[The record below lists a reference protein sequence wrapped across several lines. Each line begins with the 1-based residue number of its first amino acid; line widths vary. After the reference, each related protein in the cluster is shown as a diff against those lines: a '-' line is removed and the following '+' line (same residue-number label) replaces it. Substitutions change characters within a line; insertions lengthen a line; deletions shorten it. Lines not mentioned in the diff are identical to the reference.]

1 MAEMLRIMV
10 FDNRDQFITDLDPR
24 KILGA
29 QVTLEING
37 EHSLT
42 ITTLQELEKT
52 NRVVLR
58 DNLGTWHEFVVAGL
72 DEEHSQ
78 GGGAIARTYYCVW
91 SLEYDT
97 SGTYINDQFG
107 CGVVPGHPSVP
118 QPARRGLECA
128 LEGTARWQIGTI
140 TVTQQGSASFYRMS
154 GWEGLKKVVERWG
167 GELQATITV
176 STTGVVERHVDL
188 LQHVGASAEEATRRF
203 DYGSDLTKI
212 KRTVHDEV
220 WPCRVV
226 PLGRSQET
234 EAGGYTRRPGI
245 ASVNDGV
252 DWLIDDE
259 VADLVKVPDGSGGW
273 EYPCAII
280 KNDQFEEPADIKAWA
295 LGHISEYTRPKVTY
309 TAEVA
314 QFAEAGL
321 SAHEVELGDR
331 VAVVDRTFME
341 GGLRIAVRVVKM
353 KQDLLDPS
361 GTTLIIG
368 NAQQTLAGQLDALAG
383 DISSVYDQSA
393 SASDWQN
400 GSAYMNAL
408 IGRLNDEI
416 NQTGGYWYMVPG
428 IGTRTYDVPV
438 ADPASGLEA
447 NQVVEI
453 RGGNIRIA
461 NSKTAGNWNWRTLI
475 QSGLVVADTVKA
487 LNVSAGIIQSFD
499 GSGYWDLDNSVFR
512 FNFELESVLYVASL
526 TVDSYQ
532 TVTSASISGTYAHGD
547 RYLVAF
553 TTTRA
558 ISRNLR
564 AALYVSVGESSG
576 SPYFPESVTPV
587 SMIAL
592 TGDSSSGYEYRYAAV
607 LDGMYSS
614 NPIYLCLTYISQ
626 SKYDEGS
633 AYNATDVR
641 VYKLPNSGSG
651 IINLSARNSD
661 GDDGLGATVRA
672 GSIEISEGRLTTM
685 LSAGRLSLGSSVVIG
700 GGSSDYGDQPS
711 AVDMGTWCSIL
722 YLPRQELRIG
732 PSNDP
737 MSYNKVPVV
746 LTNDTDVEGDL
757 AAEDITASG
766 AIAGTSVSATSITA
780 SGTVTAANLTLTA
793 NKTKNY
799 VLAAP
804 SGANGA
810 PTFRKLV
817 ADDIPGL
824 PASQIYTGTLS
835 ENVLP
840 TIPTTKG
847 GTGVTGRQT
856 GTVTSSPSVS
866 IYNNVNHCW
875 HNGIVCTVAI
885 AITLSFEMTSAGDYS
900 VATVPVDF
908 RPPHAV
914 FGSLYLTGT
923 TITGNVFAVLKAD
936 GTISLNNRSGGAIGT
951 GTHIYMSFTFAM

>member
-1 MAEMLRIMV
+1 MADMQRIMV
-10 FDNRDQFITDLDPR
+10 FDRLDQYLMDLDPR

-154 GWEGLKKVVERWG
+154 GWDGLKKVVERWG

-245 ASVNDGV
+245 ASVNGGV

-295 LGHISEYTRPKVTY
+295 LEHISEYTRPRVTY

-400 GSAYMNAL
+400 GSAYMDAL
-408 IGRLNDEI
+408 IGRLNEEI
-416 NQTGGYWYMVPG
+416 NQAGGYWYMVPG
-428 IGTRTYDVPV
+428 LGTRTYNVPV
-438 ADPASGLEA
+438 SDPSVGDEASA
-447 NQVVEI
+447 VVEI
-453 RGGNIRIA
+453 SGGNIRIA
-461 NSKTAGNWNWRTLI
+461 SSKTDGNWNWRTLI

-487 LNVSAGIIQSFD
+487 LDVNAGIIQSFD
-499 GSGYWDLDNSVFR
+499 GNDYWDLDSGLFSMHTDLVR
-512 FNFELESVLYVASL
+512 VIYQGTL
-526 TVDSYQ
+526 TISSQYAEGSTIISTSEYKNYLICF
-532 TVTSASISGTYAHGD
+532 TVGSG
-547 RYLVAF
+547 
-553 TTTRA
+553 
-558 ISRNLR
+558 
-564 AALYVSVGESSG
+564 SSG
-576 SPYFPESVTPV
+576 WNYIKEASVYMGRASGGSYSSEVKPYRATYLTSSSYRVAAIVKQRSAYSSTFAINMGSTFSGSVTITDICV
-587 SMIAL
+587 
-592 TGDSSSGYEYRYAAV
+592 YEV
-607 LDGMYSS
+607 
-614 NPIYLCLTYISQ
+614 P
-626 SKYDEGS
+626 DEGS
-633 AYNATDVR
+633 GVINFTAQNELSGDDQLATDITAGYVKTGNGGLTTSLSPGRLVFNDGEENWPKGLYFDGIDTLALSAKLDIGIGTAQLVATHENVSGVVTGNTTTATKTTINR
-641 VYKLPNSGSG
+641 VDISCFGQVVQIHINLTIDKERSGVSDTPIAYIASSTSNPYRPSVPGATSTKIFFFGTSGSG
-651 IINLSARNSD
+651 
-661 GDDGLGATVRA
+661 
-672 GSIEISEGRLTTM
+672 TTKKF
-685 LSAGRLSLGSSVVIG
+685 AVFTSSTGI
-700 GGSSDYGDQPS
+700 
-711 AVDMGTWCSIL
+711 
-722 YLPRQELRIG
+722 
-732 PSNDP
+732 
-737 MSYNKVPVV
+737 
-746 LTNDTDVEGDL
+746 
-757 AAEDITASG
+757 DIT
-766 AIAGTSVSATSITA
+766 
-780 SGTVTAANLTLTA
+780 
-793 NKTKNY
+793 
-799 VLAAP
+799 
-804 SGANGA
+804 
-810 PTFRKLV
+810 LV
-817 ADDIPGL
+817 WSSSSPAL
-824 PASQIYTGTLS
+824 PASSTWDITGT
-835 ENVLP
+835 
-840 TIPTTKG
+840 
-847 GTGVTGRQT
+847 
-856 GTVTSSPSVS
+856 
-866 IYNNVNHCW
+866 Y
-875 HNGIVCTVAI
+875 I
-885 AITLSFEMTSAGDYS
+885 A
-900 VATVPVDF
+900 
-908 RPPHAV
+908 
-914 FGSLYLTGT
+914 
-923 TITGNVFAVLKAD
+923 
-936 GTISLNNRSGGAIGT
+936 RSGR
-951 GTHIYMSFTFAM
+951 

>member
-1 MAEMLRIMV
+1 MADMQRIMV
-10 FDNRDQFITDLDPR
+10 FDRLDQYLMDLDPR

-245 ASVNDGV
+245 ASVNGGV

-295 LGHISEYTRPKVTY
+295 LAHISEYTRPRVTY

-400 GSAYMNAL
+400 GSAYMDAL
-408 IGRLNDEI
+408 IGRLNEEI
-416 NQTGGYWYMVPG
+416 NQAGGYWYMVPG
-428 IGTRTYDVPV
+428 LGTRTYDVPV
-438 ADPASGLEA
+438 SDPAVGEEA
-447 NQVVEI
+447 DAVVEI
-453 RGGNIRIA
+453 SGGNIRIA
-461 NSKTAGNWNWRTLI
+461 SSKTAGNWNWRTLI

-487 LNVSAGIIQSFD
+487 LDVNAGIIQSFD
-499 GSGYWDLDNSVFR
+499 GSCYWDLDNSVFR
-512 FNFELESVLYVASL
+512 FDYELDPIS
-526 TVDSYQ
+526 VDSSI
-532 TVTSASISGTYAHGD
+532 TVSSMLVVGASGVPITKGA

-553 TTTRA
+553 STTHTPTSNLRIAFHTSQTSGSSSQYHSDYAPPTLTYVDGTTR
-558 ISRNLR
+558 
-564 AALYVSVGESSG
+564 
-576 SPYFPESVTPV
+576 
-587 SMIAL
+587 
-592 TGDSSSGYEYRYAAV
+592 RYAAIV
-607 LDGMYSS
+607 TASS
-614 NPIYLCLTYISQ
+614 SVTSRVAFTYRYTQ
-626 SKYDEGS
+626 RYDETGS
-633 AYNATDVR
+633 YTVTDVR
-641 VYKLPNSGSG
+641 VYAFPYEGSG
-651 IINLSARNSD
+651 VLEFVASDTGSDDNLQ
-661 GDDGLGATVRA
+661 TIVRA
-672 GSIEISEGRLTTM
+672 GTVQVRENTVSSVFGPG
-685 LSAGRLSLGSSVVIG
+685 SLSLSDAVQRTFIEMSPNHLIEFQPEKNAIKLGDTGSPTAPTFSLDGSTTPNILPGKLEKTGAAYIESNVVSDVLSGVNLVTFTSVHAFRWGPIAALTATCTLPATSASTSGRAYRQIATLKPAWAMEPGGFFIG
-700 GGSSDYGDQPS
+700 IGTIGSIAKHAMFFANSSGQIYMADDPS
-711 AVDMGTWCSIL
+711 YT
-722 YLPRQELRIG
+722 
-732 PSNDP
+732 
-737 MSYNKVPVV
+737 
-746 LTNDTDVEGDL
+746 
-757 AAEDITASG
+757 AAITAS
-766 AIAGTSVSATSITA
+766 TSV
-780 SGTVTAANLTLTA
+780 
-793 NKTKNY
+793 
-799 VLAAP
+799 
-804 SGANGA
+804 
-810 PTFRKLV
+810 TFD
-817 ADDIPGL
+817 A
-824 PASQIYTGTLS
+824 
-835 ENVLP
+835 
-840 TIPTTKG
+840 
-847 GTGVTGRQT
+847 
-856 GTVTSSPSVS
+856 
-866 IYNNVNHCW
+866 
-875 HNGIVCTVAI
+875 
-885 AITLSFEMTSAGDYS
+885 
-900 VATVPVDF
+900 
-908 RPPHAV
+908 
-914 FGSLYLTGT
+914 LYLLS
-923 TITGNVFAVLKAD
+923 I
-936 GTISLNNRSGGAIGT
+936 
-951 GTHIYMSFTFAM
+951 